1 MAVIVGAST
10 SIPLRRRNRNALA
23 AGIWLVFLA
32 YAVMSLQS
40 SHLPPWRIALGWMG
54 LAIFALFYLALFWW
68 HVDGLEL
75 WYTKHQVRASAIVG
89 QIMLVVL
96 CALLA
101 LVRPK
106 VAASVL
112 AYPIAFAVFQMP
124 EVALGITLAI
134 EVVGMAVLVWVTP
147 SLMAW
152 AIGSA
157 ISVAVVTVVGGPGA
171 GGLPGAVGSS
181 SRTGRPDTS
190 GGTPTGRLRC
200 PRPARSDTHGYSH
213 EGPVG
218 GTPHWHRPG
227 RCACPGGRTA
237 RIVAPRLGTGA
248 RTGQRHGPHGGRCAT
263 GGGSHGA

>member
-157 ISVAVVTVVGGPGA
+157 ISVAVVTVVGVLERAACRGQLARQAEQDVLARLEERQRVASDVHDLLGQTLTVMAMKAQLVERFIGTDPDAARAQAVELHGLSRA
-171 GGLPGAVGSS
+171 G
-181 SRTGRPDTS
+181 T
-190 GGTPTGRLRC
+190 
-200 PRPARSDTHGYSH
+200 
-213 EGPVG
+213 
-218 GTPHWHRPG
+218 
-227 RCACPGGRTA
+227 
-237 RIVAPRLGTGA
+237 
-248 RTGQRHGPHGGRCAT
+248 RTGQ
-263 GGGSHGA
+263 